1 MAELTEPNDNDQ
13 LRAAPSAPTLTTHQ
27 QVRLLGLIAAGV
39 LALAVLFEL
48 GSWLLTPR
56 MVAAEKLPPDAFRP
70 TPEQLAQLK
79 IAPVAIGAN
88 ATLLRANGSIA
99 VNADRSTPII
109 LPFSGQAAEV
119 FVETG
124 QHVSRGQPLLSVASP
139 ELVDARNGLLT
150 ASAQAASAA
159 EAEKIAAANA
169 ARQKAIYETAG
180 GALKDYL
187 QAQADLV
194 TAQSALRTAQS
205 ALRAAQDRLGLFG
218 KSPGEIR
225 ALQSP
230 AKALNGQAATVYR
243 APVAGVVV
251 DRNVSPGQFLT
262 AGGSNALMTITDLSS
277 VWLVAQLS
285 ESDATNVQLGDQV
298 EVTTPAVPGRVF
310 HARIDNIG
318 AALDPN
324 THRLP
329 VRAAVDNPNYLLKPQ
344 MFASFTIR
352 RALSGTVGALVPA
365 AAIIHEGD
373 RARVWVMG
381 RDGLLHGRAVETAD
395 SEGGYTRVTRG
406 LNAGDR
412 IVTAGALF
420 VNEAGLEQ

>member
-1 MAELTEPNDNDQ
+1 MSDATDTVSP
-13 LRAAPSAPTLTTHQ
+13 APSAPNLSNAEQ
-27 QVRLLGLIAAGV
+27 RRLLVLIALGV
-39 LALAVLFEL
+39 IVLIALIEL
-48 GSWLLTPR
+48 GGWLLTPR
-56 MVAAEKLPPDAFRP
+56 VAVAEKLPPDTFRP
-70 TPEQLAQLK
+70 TPEQLSQLK
-79 IAPVAIGAN
+79 IEPVAVGAN

-99 VNADRSTPII
+99 VNADRSTPVI
-109 LPFSGQAAEV
+109 LPFSGQAMEV
-119 FVETG
+119 FVEAG
-124 QHVSRGQPLLSVASP
+124 QHVGRGQPLLSVASP
-139 ELVDARNGLLT
+139 ELVDARNALLT
-150 ASAQAASAA
+150 ASAQALSAA

-230 AKALNGQAATVYR
+230 ARALNGQAATIYR
-243 APVAGVVV
+243 APVGGVVV
-251 DRNVSPGQFLT
+251 DRNVSPGQFLS
-262 AGGSNALMTITDLSS
+262 AGGSSALMTITDLSS

-285 ESDATNVQLGDQV
+285 ESDAANVQLGDQV
-298 EVTTPAVPGRVF
+298 DVTTPAIPGRVF

-329 VRAAVDNPNYLLKPQ
+329 VRAAVDNPSYLLKPQ

-352 RALSGTVGALVPA
+352 RALSGAVGALVPA

-373 RARVWVMG
+373 SARVWVLG

-406 LNAGDR
+406 LSAGDR

-420 VNEAGLEQ
+420 VNEAGLDQ